1 MIDSV
6 QTFLRKHQERPS
18 HDLLAMAVE
27 YGVLPEHATEDD
39 LSLHTPNPQGE
50 GHFAVY
56 DKIAEQLLKGMTL
69 STHEVQ
75 QLLGPVHLALHQDR
89 RFYETKDGHWYLAH
103 QQICNEPLV
112 EMLSLMP
119 GESVRLADLYLG
131 LEGTPTFWKADER
144 FHFDGELIALKPVS
158 LPEPIEIEMDEDD
171 EYEDLGFSGLFEAEP
186 EITSHS
192 DLSDL
197 FMTSEF
203 AAIEGQ
209 GFDLFADVKPSSV
222 ESQQMTAPATE
233 IQTANPESES
243 KMHGLLAKLAS
254 LQNLRTNSGANRS

>member
-6 QTFLRKHQERPS
+6 QTFLSKHQDRPA
-18 HDLLAMAVE
+18 HNLLAMAVE

-50 GHFAVY
+50 GHFALY
-56 DKIAEQLLKGMTL
+56 DKIAEQLLKGITL

-75 QLLGPVHLALHQDR
+75 QMLGPVHMALHQDR

-119 GESVRLADLYLG
+119 GETVRLADLYLG

-144 FHFDGELIALKPVS
+144 FDFDGELIALKPVS
-158 LPEPIEIEMDEDD
+158 LPEPIDMEMDEED
-171 EYEDLGFSGLFEAEP
+171 EYEDLGFSGLFDVEP
-186 EITSHS
+186 EMVNHADFS
-192 DLSDL
+192 DLSLAPDL
-197 FMTSEF
+197 SMTS
-203 AAIEGQ
+203 
-209 GFDLFADVKPSSV
+209 DLSFADQEPEVIEP
-222 ESQQMTAPATE
+222 QQMAAQATE
-233 IQTANPESES
+233 LLIDSPKSES
-243 KMHGLLAKLAS
+243 KMQMLLEKLAG
-254 LQNLRTNSGANRS
+254 LQNLRPTIGANRS